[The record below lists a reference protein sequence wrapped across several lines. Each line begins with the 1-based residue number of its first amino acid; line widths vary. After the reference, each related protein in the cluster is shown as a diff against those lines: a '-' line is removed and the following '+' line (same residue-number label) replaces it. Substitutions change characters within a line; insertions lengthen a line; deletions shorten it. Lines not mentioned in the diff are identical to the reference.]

1 MYSPPLHA
9 GYGRL
14 SSGGECRAS
23 SEAFGRCD
31 AAFSCVSQAVANIQN
46 ILSACRFSLDDL
58 VYQYPEDAFDRT
70 LSPQQLLEKLVWE
83 GARGRFSDTVP
94 EKLEKLIRY
103 ELKLIGELSYA
114 PYFLTVHDLV
124 QFARNKRI
132 LCQGRGSAANSA
144 VCYCLGITA
153 VDPSRLD
160 LLFERFI
167 SAERNEPPDI
177 DIDFE
182 HERREEVIQYIYQ
195 KYGRE
200 RAGIAATVITYRS
213 RSAVREVAKAMGL
226 SGDVAGAL
234 LALNWGGGNR
244 PPPPEH
250 IREAGLDPETP
261 ALAVTLDMAA
271 ELIGFPR
278 HLSQHVGGFIITN
291 ERLDKM
297 VPIGNAAMA
306 DRTFVEWDKD
316 DLDALGMLKIDVL
329 ALGMLSAIRRSF
341 DLIAAHHG
349 KNFELATVPAEDSNV
364 YDMLCRAEAIGV
376 FQVESRAQMNMLPR
390 LKPRDFYDL
399 VIEVAIVRPG
409 PIQGDMVH
417 PYLRRRNGE
426 RQ

>member
-1 MYSPPLHA
+1 RRLQDVLTCIRHHCTLDTA
-9 GYGRL
+9 GYRL
-14 SSGGECRAS
+14 AANSERHLKPLADVTRLFRA
-23 SEAFGRCD
+23 FP
-31 AAFSCVSQAVANIQN
+31 QAVANIQN

-124 QFARNKRI
+124 QFARRKRI

-226 SGDVAGAL
+226 SGDVASAL
-234 LALNWGGGNR
+234 LALNWGGGSR

-250 IREAGLDPETP
+250 IREAGLDPEKP
-261 ALAVTLDMAA
+261 VLAVTLDMAA

-341 DLIAAHHG
+341 DLIA
-349 KNFELATVPAEDSNV
+349 
-364 YDMLCRAEAIGV
+364 
-376 FQVESRAQMNMLPR
+376 
-390 LKPRDFYDL
+390 
-399 VIEVAIVRPG
+399 
-409 PIQGDMVH
+409 
-417 PYLRRRNGE
+417 
-426 RQ
+426 